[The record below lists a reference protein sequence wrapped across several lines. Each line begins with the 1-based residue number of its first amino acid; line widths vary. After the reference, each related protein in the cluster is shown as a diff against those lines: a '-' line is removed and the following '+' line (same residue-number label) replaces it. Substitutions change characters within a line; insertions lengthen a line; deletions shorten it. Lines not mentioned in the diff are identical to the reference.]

1 MKSST
6 IQSPRRPRRTLRAL
20 ASLSLVFAAW
30 AGAAAQSQPQPRREK
45 LLNGL
50 RILLLNRPGDQ
61 NVLIRLRV
69 HDGSAF
75 DLAGR
80 EGMMATLAGAMFDQ
94 QTRDYVTEELG
105 GRIEVTTDYDALNVT
120 LAGKASDFDR
130 LLELARA
137 AAVNVQLTPEA
148 VERVRALRVKA
159 LRDEKLTAAEAAD
172 RAVAARL
179 YGSHP
184 YGRVVEGTPES
195 VARIERGDL
204 MLMRER
210 FLTPDNS
217 TLVIVGG
224 FDPKNVMR
232 TLRESFG
239 AWRKSDQPVPA
250 TFRMPDPPDAR
261 TLIVNREGAEGTE
274 LRLAVR
280 GLARTDRDTP
290 AAQLLAEVVRARWL
304 AAMPVLEER
313 AAFVRHDAYRTG
325 GTFRMGASLRTPAE
339 ASRALEA
346 ARAVLEQL
354 SSAGPNASELEAAKR
369 AVAASLA
376 RGPQG
381 DDALTAAWLDE
392 QTYENVA
399 ATAYEMARAAGALA
413 PGEAQRVAARL
424 FLHTPQAVVV
434 EGDAARL
441 REELAREGGVE
452 VYGEAAE
459 KPAPAATPATPAAKP
474 QQQQPGLQ
482 LKRP

>member
-6 IQSPRRPRRTLRAL
+6 SQSPLRPRRTLRAL
-20 ASLSLVFAAW
+20 AALSLICAAW
-30 AGAAAQSQPQPRREK
+30 LPSAAQGQPQPRREK

-50 RILLLNRPGDQ
+50 RIILLSRPGDQ

-80 EGMMATLAGAMFDQ
+80 EGMMATLADALFDQ
-94 QTRDYVTEELG
+94 QTRDYVNEELG
-105 GRIEVTTDYDALNVT
+105 GRLEVTTDYDALNVT
-120 LAGKASDFDR
+120 LSGKAADFDR

-137 AAVNVQLTPEA
+137 AAINVQLTPEA
-148 VERVRALRVKA
+148 VERLRTARLKAVREA
-159 LRDEKLTAAEAAD
+159 KLTEAEAAD

-179 YGSHP
+179 YGAHP
-184 YGRVVEGTPES
+184 YGRVVAGTPES
-195 VARIERGDL
+195 VARIQRGDL

-224 FDPKNVMR
+224 FDSKNVMR

-239 AWRKSDQPVPA
+239 GWRKSDRPVPA
-250 TFRMPDPPDAR
+250 TFSMPDPPDAR
-261 TLIVNREGAEGTE
+261 ALVVNREGAAASE
-274 LRLAVR
+274 LRVAVR
-280 GLARTDRDTP
+280 GLARTDRDAP
-290 AAQLLAEVVRARWL
+290 AARLLAEVVRERWL
-304 AAMPVLEER
+304 AAMPELKER
-313 AAFVRHDAYRTG
+313 AAFVRHDAYRAG

-339 ASRALEA
+339 AAKALEA
-346 ARAVLEQL
+346 ARTVLSQL
-354 SSAGPNASELEAAKR
+354 STAAPSASELDAAKR

-376 RGPQG
+376 QGRQG
-381 DDALTAAWLDE
+381 DDALTSAWLDE
-392 QTYENVA
+392 QTYETTA
-399 ATAYEMARAAGALA
+399 ATAPEMAHAADAVT

-424 FLHTPQAVVV
+424 FLHTPQAVVAQ
-434 EGDAARL
+434 GDAAEL
-441 REELAREGGVE
+441 RAELARAGSVE

-459 KPAPAATPATPAAKP
+459 KPAPAPTPTTKP